1 MLHIRVYGNQR
12 NHAEGIQELRTL
24 YRRFNM
30 MNGLSFWYNRGQ
42 EHIIEV
48 INEEIK
54 TDMEVIYR
62 LI

>member
-1 MLHIRVYGNQR
+1 MIYFRMYGNQR

-30 MNGLSFWYNRGQ
+30 MNGLFFRDNRGQ